1 MENETIFTKVR
12 QNINNYING
21 KTTISKYVEWSLY
34 DTIEQIDA
42 YINSKHI
49 SGETD
54 HLGREKPFFNI
65 VTAATNIWYRATDI
79 DRKDIRLKTKRMS
92 DILLTFIANIHLQ
105 DFMNKSNFGQFL
117 NNWGR
122 SLSKY
127 GSSIIKFVERDGELY
142 ASVIPWNRL
151 IVDSVN
157 FDSDITI
164 EKLYLSPSQLRRNKS
179 YDKKMVEALIDAQST
194 RKTQDGVAIDNKSNY
209 IEIYEIHG
217 EMPLSWLTDNEEDD
231 DEYVQQMQVISYVAC
246 EEEGKEVNKDFTLF
260 KAKESKHPYM
270 ITHLIEEDG
279 RILGI
284 GAVEHLFQAQWMT
297 NHSQKLI
304 KDQLDLASKLVF
316 QTSDPNFVG
325 QNILTAIETGDILTH
340 SPNQSLT
347 QIANNSHDITS
358 LQNFATVWNNQ
369 AKEITST
376 PDAISG
382 ATMPSG
388 TAYRQV
394 AVLNQEAHSLFEIM
408 VENKSLALEQMLREF
423 ILPFIKKKMDTSEE
437 ISTSINSL
445 GLYQIDKMYI
455 DNQVAK
461 IGNDLKKQTILS
473 GKIFE
478 GFNPEDI
485 KSKLQDNL
493 TSQGENRYFVPS
505 DVSDT
510 TWKELLND
518 FEWIPEV
525 QISNENSNKEVIMTT
540 LTTVLQTIANRQGQ
554 PFSPQEQLLFNK
566 ILEETGVV
574 SSIELNSM
582 PKEQPVQN
590 TQTNIPPNTTPVDM
604 NNLTPTTTS

>member
-127 GSSIIKFVERDGELY
+127 GSSIIKFVERDGELH

-179 YDKKMVEALIDAQST
+179 YSKDMVEALIDAQST

-369 AKEITST
+369 GKEITST

-574 SSIELNSM
+574 SSIELNSI

-590 TQTNIPPNTTPVDM
+590 TQTNTLPNTLPVDM

>member
-127 GSSIIKFVERDGELY
+127 GSSIIKFVERDGELH

-179 YDKKMVEALIDAQST
+179 YSKDMVEALIDAQST

-358 LQNFATVWNNQ
+358 LQNFAAVWNNQ
-369 AKEITST
+369 GKEITST

-590 TQTNIPPNTTPVDM
+590 TQTNTLPVDM

>member
-105 DFMNKSNFGQFL
+105 NFMNKSNFGQFL

-179 YDKKMVEALIDAQST
+179 YDKKMVEALIDAQT
-194 RKTQDGVAIDNKSNY
+194 NRKTQDGVAIDNKSNY

-369 AKEITST
+369 GKEITST

>member
-127 GSSIIKFVERDGELY
+127 GSSIIKFVERDGELH

-179 YDKKMVEALIDAQST
+179 YDEKMVEALIDAQST

-369 AKEITST
+369 GKEITST

-590 TQTNIPPNTTPVDM
+590 TPPNTTPVDM

>member
-127 GSSIIKFVERDGELY
+127 GSSIIKFVERDGELH

-231 DEYVQQMQVISYVAC
+231 DEYVQQMQVISFVAC

-369 AKEITST
+369 GKEITST

>member
-369 AKEITST
+369 GKEITST

-590 TQTNIPPNTTPVDM
+590 TQTNTPPVDM

>member
-127 GSSIIKFVERDGELY
+127 GSSIIKFVERDGELH

-369 AKEITST
+369 GKEITST

-590 TQTNIPPNTTPVDM
+590 TQTNTPPVDM

>member
-34 DTIEQIDA
+34 ETIEQIDA

-79 DRKDIRLKTKRMS
+79 DRKDIRLKTKRLS

-105 DFMNKSNFGQFL
+105 NFMNKSNFGQFL

-122 SLSKY
+122 SLAKY
-127 GSSIIKFVERDGELY
+127 GSSVVKFVEKDGELH

-151 IVDSVN
+151 IVDSVS

-164 EKLYLSPSQLRRNKS
+164 EKLYLSPAQLRRNKS
-179 YDKKMVEALIDAQST
+179 YSKDMVDALIDAQST
-194 RKTQDGVAIDNKSNY
+194 RKTQEGVDIDNKNNY

-217 EMPLSWLTDNEEDD
+217 EMPLSWITDNEEDD

-246 EEEGKEVNKDFTLF
+246 EEAGKEINKDFTLF
-260 KAKESKHPYM
+260 KARESKHPYM

-358 LQNFATVWNNQ
+358 LQNFASVWNNQ
-369 AKEITST
+369 GKEIVST

-382 ATMPSG
+382 NTMPSG

-408 VENKSLALEQMLREF
+408 VENKSLALEQMLRDF

-455 DNQVAK
+455 DNEVAK
-461 IGNDLKKQTILS
+461 IGNDLKKKTILS

-478 GFNPEDI
+478 GLSPEDI
-485 KSKLQDNL
+485 KNKVKDNL
-493 TSQGENRYFVPS
+493 TAQGENRYFVPS
-505 DVSDT
+505 DIPNT

-574 SSIELNSM
+574 SAIELNSM
-582 PKEQPVQN
+582 PKEQINQPIQPSQP
-590 TQTNIPPNTTPVDM
+590 TDM
-604 NNLTPTTTS
+604 SKLSTPTTTP

>member
-127 GSSIIKFVERDGELY
+127 GSSIIKFVERDGELH

-179 YDKKMVEALIDAQST
+179 YSKDMVEALIDEQSN

-358 LQNFATVWNNQ
+358 LQNFAIVWNNQ
-369 AKEITST
+369 GKEITST

-590 TQTNIPPNTTPVDM
+590 TQTNTLPVDM

>member
-127 GSSIIKFVERDGELY
+127 GSSIIKFVERDGELH

-369 AKEITST
+369 GKEITST

>member
-127 GSSIIKFVERDGELY
+127 GSSIIKFVERDGELH

-369 AKEITST
+369 GKEITST

-590 TQTNIPPNTTPVDM
+590 TQTNTLPVDM

>member
-79 DRKDIRLKTKRMS
+79 DRKDIRLKTKRLS

-105 DFMNKSNFGQFL
+105 NFMNKSNFGQFL

-127 GSSIIKFVERDGELY
+127 GSSIIKFVERDGELH

-179 YDKKMVEALIDAQST
+179 YSKDMVEALIDSQTT
-194 RKTQDGVAIDNKSNY
+194 RKTQEGVDIDNKNNY

-217 EMPLSWLTDNEEDD
+217 EMPLSWITDNEEDD

-246 EEEGKEVNKDFTLF
+246 EEAGKEINKDFTLF
-260 KAKESKHPYM
+260 KARESKHPYM

-358 LQNFATVWNNQ
+358 LQNFASVWNNQ
-369 AKEITST
+369 GKEIVST

-382 ATMPSG
+382 NTMPSG

-408 VENKSLALEQMLREF
+408 VENKSLALEQMLRDF

-455 DNQVAK
+455 DNEVAK
-461 IGNDLKKQTILS
+461 IGNDLKKKTILS

-478 GFNPEDI
+478 GLSPEDI
-485 KSKLQDNL
+485 KNKVKDNL
-493 TSQGENRYFVPS
+493 TAQGENRYFVPS
-505 DVSDT
+505 DIPNT

-574 SSIELNSM
+574 SAIELNSM
-582 PKEQPVQN
+582 PKEQINQPIQPSQP
-590 TQTNIPPNTTPVDM
+590 TDM
-604 NNLTPTTTS
+604 SKLSTPTTTP

>member
-127 GSSIIKFVERDGELY
+127 GSSIIKFVERDGELH

-179 YDKKMVEALIDAQST
+179 YSKDMVEALIDAQST

-369 AKEITST
+369 GKEITST

-582 PKEQPVQN
+582 PKDQPVQN
-590 TQTNIPPNTTPVDM
+590 TQTNTTPVDM

>member
-127 GSSIIKFVERDGELY
+127 GSSIIKFVERDGELH

-179 YDKKMVEALIDAQST
+179 YSKDMVEALIDAQSN

-358 LQNFATVWNNQ
+358 LQNFAIVWNNQ
-369 AKEITST
+369 GKEITST

-590 TQTNIPPNTTPVDM
+590 TQTNTLPVDM

>member
-179 YDKKMVEALIDAQST
+179 YDKKMVEALIDAQT
-194 RKTQDGVAIDNKSNY
+194 NRKTQDGVAIDNKSNY

-369 AKEITST
+369 GKEITST

-590 TQTNIPPNTTPVDM
+590 TQTNIPPVDM

>member
-231 DEYVQQMQVISYVAC
+231 DEYVQQMQVISFVAC

-369 AKEITST
+369 GKEITST